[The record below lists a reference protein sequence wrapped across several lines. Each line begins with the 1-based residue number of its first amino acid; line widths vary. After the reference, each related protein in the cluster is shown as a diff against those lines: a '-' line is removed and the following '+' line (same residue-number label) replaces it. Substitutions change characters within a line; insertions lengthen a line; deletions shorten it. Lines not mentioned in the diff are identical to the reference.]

1 MKRLLLLL
9 SWLPMAVGLQAQQEL
24 VLDKPET
31 LSSITPWQNA
41 NVRFTKGETVD
52 PETFMSQH
60 TMGALTLT
68 APATPKW
75 QIGSFLLPVD
85 YFSYEF
91 NYKEGDWEHPEKVY
105 EVGALLNQSTQVEA
119 RQIAITLTDP
129 GDNYWLVFSVPF
141 DVNVDDIQA
150 GVGNWVIRRYDGA
163 NRAALK
169 AGQTWIDVKPGEQLH
184 AGETYIFMR
193 DYSNLWG
200 GMSKKKKTDWD
211 DDDDWGDDDDD
222 DWGDDD
228 DDWGDDDDDDWGD
241 DDFKIVLSAA
251 ATSNAQNIFVSGDV
265 VVPLKKYAAERPH
278 NANWNFVGNPY
289 PCYYDLSAI
298 KEKVD
303 LYFWDGDYQMFRV
316 FSTAQDNGFVLGP
329 GQGFF
334 VQANDISQLTFPASG
349 RRISGS
355 VELPEMGNNFEDD
368 DWGDEEWSTAAR
380 AQMQQLRK
388 QMKAPQRMKRAAGD
402 FNPASPVDPGANY
415 FNPLTG
421 EAVFDLFEPGSF
433 VLAASNLFSGENSFK
448 SVKSVTVEAPLGK
461 NFMFMLFMNCERID
475 ISRSGG
481 FSTLPAGSFT
491 YMPNL
496 REVALPA
503 CVTAIDP
510 EAFLLCMGLEQIDCY
525 ATTPPTLSET
535 VLTNMQNSNLDNLVV
550 RVPKEAVTAYKK
562 APVWKTLNIQ
572 SLEGGEVLQSV
583 TMAVLTP
590 EGRDIAGQ
598 CSIVWRADDGTML
611 GSGSELLG
619 VAEGT
624 KVTYSVSLPS
634 VLVTVYEPVAEGTH
648 TVTASDNQVTVNLV
662 ATGVIDLGSLDLRGS
677 VGTLTFDYVPSDDTS
692 ATFSTNDVRLT
703 ISDKA
708 TATALTD
715 FVCQYPEVYFE
726 KTRLTQGQVVTVT
739 ATSRSGAFQP
749 TEAEAT
755 ADADGN
761 FSLTMTLREN
771 GHARLTCTRDE
782 GVTSVM
788 AMVFNG
794 DGNYVGRYA
803 PNGNVITVS
812 GLDDGNYVA
821 VVMQE
826 TPYFTVVPTAADLEL
841 AGLIK
846 DIDFAYTLISLK
858 AGTSKDYNMH
868 VPYLDEE
875 RLKRID
881 PASYLT
887 TTTPSLTL
895 MQTGTLKAKVVSKA
909 DYMAKVSNLRLI
921 IDFPEGTHYQEG
933 SLITTKSDGSYQLSG
948 RRLVVPCEFDEQ
960 VKCCLVPDQSGK
972 YNITAMAQYTMDG
985 QQYTQPIG
993 VTVIDVAY
1001 TSLNLP
1007 NPTNTPTLHPNGYTY
1022 PNSTVTIYDGDYVIG
1037 ETTANSNGFFETDVT
1052 LRPAY
1057 DDTYHQVHAIAKREG
1072 AEPVALES
1080 QLILYDKDASM
1091 ISEVSMIYQGQRITW
1106 NKLNGTYTPHYYDV
1120 NPANSGRA
1128 TFTAKLLNPQP
1139 DKILFPA
1146 FEVATSDGKGY
1157 RLSAKWNAGSQTY
1170 TATHKFP
1177 DVECL
1182 PIGAQFHFQ
1191 YADPAIRNCE
1201 EMSLAEAN
1209 YLVGKHNSLV
1219 SDLDQCLNY
1228 GDVVTD
1234 EDTKTACTFT
1244 IGNDPTVYL
1253 LTAQDEDFDRID
1265 AMRQNDYVFM
1275 RLQGVTDSL
1284 GTYTFGDD
1292 RTLTT
1297 YYLDFTNREA
1307 WSTIVS
1313 IQDGSASPS
1322 ASRRRVTA
1330 LGALNGMAEIG
1341 NLPNKINKAIE
1352 DIKKTG
1358 KDIVDLEWSYT
1369 YLQNLKRSREFYTSS
1384 LGTMLGNC
1392 SYLLFA
1398 SCPDG
1403 TSKVPESMLG
1413 NFQTQYTATRNQND
1427 LFYRQMDALIE
1438 SYEVA
1443 LRNRV
1448 GTEYVSALASAAVG
1462 KGVTAG
1468 VGKALM
1474 KGKRVLY
1481 NVAKTG
1487 LGTFKECFKFI
1498 QDGAS
1503 GTLNDLAGKAGNEAL
1518 KELHLPTDFMNVKN
1532 YFEKWAPEEY
1542 QKRGLETMQLADAIK
1557 ASYKECEE
1565 EDDDDDDG
1573 DDDGDDEDP
1582 EPVPH
1587 PQVPHPV
1594 TPIVDPSGFVYEGVE
1609 GNRVEGVTAT
1619 IFYKENEGGAEHQ
1632 WDAEEFGQQN
1642 PQVTNVSGVYMWNVP
1657 KGLWQVR
1664 FTKSGYEPAQTEW
1677 LPVPPP
1683 QLDIMVPMTQHG
1695 APVVTKAGAD
1705 ENGVSVSFSK
1715 YMQTASLSGITVRQN
1730 GAAVSGDLL
1739 FPEAENGLTN
1749 RVRFVAASPFTAQ
1762 EVQLT
1767 VPAEA
1772 KSYAGDAMAA
1782 ADVRT
1787 LTVERVVEDLLV
1799 QTDAAI
1805 QVGQVG
1811 YLQVTAY
1818 PAIAVAGRQLTVSV
1832 GSPLVELA
1840 EGSLTFDEH
1849 GQVLVPLRGLLPGTA
1864 DVSCTIGDLVAK
1876 ANVRVKYVVEESAAK
1891 PMPSIVSGSVVAKG
1905 TQVELFCATPG
1916 AVIWYTTDGSCP
1928 CDEGTRQRYTGPIT
1942 IDADVTIRA
1951 MAVCDGLADSD
1962 VMRFTYTVGDPS
1974 AVETP
1979 AINWQSSPVTNIYD
1993 LSGKRVT
2000 TTLPRGLYI
2009 HVQRT
2014 PQGIK
2019 TRKVVVK

>member
-1 MKRLLLLL
+1 ML

-41 NVRFTKGETVD
+41 NVRFKKGETVD

-91 NYKEGDWEHPEKVY
+91 NYNEGDWEHPEKVY

-169 AGQTWIDVKPGEQLH
+169 AGQTWVDVKPGEQLH

-200 GMSKKKKTDWD
+200 SMSKKKKTDWD

-228 DDWGDDDDDDWGD
+228 DDWGDDDDDDYSD

-368 DWGDEEWSTAAR
+368 WGDEEWATAAR
-380 AQMQQLRK
+380 AQIQQLRK

-415 FNPLTG
+415 FNPQTG

-590 EGRDIAGQ
+590 EGRDIAEQ

-634 VLVTVYEPVAEGTH
+634 VLVTVYEPVAEGSY
-648 TVTASDNQVTVNLV
+648 TVGASGNQITVNLV

-703 ISDKA
+703 ISDKS

-726 KTRLTQGQVVTVT
+726 KTRLAQGQVVTVR
-739 ATSRSGAFQP
+739 ATSRSGAFQT

-771 GHARLTCTRDE
+771 GHARLTCTRAE
-782 GVTSVM
+782 GVTSFM
-788 AMVFNG
+788 AMIFNG

-846 DIDFAYTLISLK
+846 DVDFAYTLISLK
-858 AGTSKDYNMH
+858 AGTSKDYVAH

-1007 NPTNTPTLHPNGYTY
+1007 NPTNTLTLHPNGYTY

-1057 DDTYHQVHAIAKREG
+1057 DDTYHQVYGIAKREG

-1080 QLILYDKDASM
+1080 QLVLYDKDASM
-1091 ISEVSMIYQGQRITW
+1091 LSEISMIYQGQRITW

-1177 DVECL
+1177 DIECL
-1182 PIGAQFHFQ
+1182 PVGAQFHFQ
-1191 YADPAIRNCE
+1191 YADPSPKDRSELYDKFC
-1201 EMSLAEAN
+1201 S
-1209 YLVGKHNSLV
+1209 SLV
-1219 SDLDQCLNY
+1219 SMFNTMAASLDKRIQV
-1228 GDVVTD
+1228 GDVL
-1234 EDTKTACTFT
+1234 EDTEDRLSFTFTLDGQPEKHVATIQAEEVEKVLAMRNERIFERYKTA
-1244 IGNDPTVYL
+1244 
-1253 LTAQDEDFDRID
+1253 
-1265 AMRQNDYVFM
+1265 
-1275 RLQGVTDSL
+1275 TDSM
-1284 GTYTFGDD
+1284 TVCAFGDD
-1292 RTLTT
+1292 NSLTVYTVDLNTNEALSMVLRLADSADGSRTLRRAAPTGTSAFGVLNGLKELGGHIKNFLTLEDMKKEVEQADEYLRQMKWT
-1297 YYLDFTNREA
+1297 YYDIAEREQYLVDRIKA
-1307 WSTIVS
+1307 
-1313 IQDGSASPS
+1313 
-1322 ASRRRVTA
+1322 A
-1330 LGALNGMAEIG
+1330 LAA
-1341 NLPNKINKAIE
+1341 
-1352 DIKKTG
+1352 T
-1358 KDIVDLEWSYT
+1358 
-1369 YLQNLKRSREFYTSS
+1369 
-1384 LGTMLGNC
+1384 
-1392 SYLLFA
+1392 
-1398 SCPDG
+1398 CPDG
-1403 TSKVPESMLG
+1403 TSRIPDGKIAG
-1413 NFQTQYTATRNQND
+1413 FNQRFQSIGPNMYSE
-1427 LFYRQMDALIE
+1427 MDAAIQNMRRAIDNIMGQYAAGYAIDAAGGKLVKMGLVKYGGRVLVKLGRVSSKIGNAHG
-1438 SYEVA
+1438 VA
-1443 LRNRV
+1443 DALGGAVNDALGQAAGEAV
-1448 GTEYVSALASAAVG
+1448 NKLLPKDWKGIKKYFDEYVE
-1462 KGVTAG
+1462 KTFNE
-1468 VGKALM
+1468 
-1474 KGKRVLY
+1474 KR
-1481 NVAKTG
+1481 
-1487 LGTFKECFKFI
+1487 KEYW
-1498 QDGAS
+1498 Q
-1503 GTLNDLAGKAGNEAL
+1503 
-1518 KELHLPTDFMNVKN
+1518 LHSDIVS
-1532 YFEKWAPEEY
+1532 
-1542 QKRGLETMQLADAIK
+1542 
-1557 ASYKECEE
+1557 SYKECE

-1695 APVVTKAGAD
+1695 APTVTKAGAD

-1715 YMQTASLSGITVRQN
+1715 YMQTGSLSGITVRQN

-1739 FPEAENGLTN
+1739 FPEADNGLAN

-1787 LTVERVVEDLLV
+1787 LTVERIVEDLLV

-1818 PAIAVAGRQLTVSV
+1818 PAIAVAGRQLTVTV

-1891 PMPSIVSGSVVAKG
+1891 PMPSIVSGSVVPKG

-1928 CDEGTRQRYTGPIT
+1928 CDEATRQRYTGPIT

-1962 VMRFTYTVGDPS
+1962 VMRFTYTVGAPS

-1979 AINWQSSPVTNIYD
+1979 AINWQSSPVTDIYD